1 MGFFRRSRVRSSR
14 GHVRVDKGLSWE
26 QWLVAGAGIV
36 ALLLVIVIVI
46 TQAVLPLFEDEE
58 ITFANRT
65 WLEFAWTNTPPN
77 AETVRQLADRLKEYE
92 IDRVYLEA
100 AAWRS
105 DGTLFEGG
113 HAADFVRTM
122 REYYPDLAIL
132 VWVRMSGEEIAQPE
146 RQAAVVELA
155 QKAVRQWD
163 FDGVQLNGR
172 TVYNDSEAYIL
183 MLRALREA
191 VGGDALLSATVPPDR
206 LPADPDVPMGTPGDP
221 DLTWTLNYKQRI
233 GLLDLD
239 ELVVMAHASGLT
251 SVEDYQAW
259 VAYQV
264 ENYAITMQ
272 ELEAPPEIVIALP
285 TYEAAPEHDPA
296 VESVKTALAG
306 VKAGIEGA
314 GDHKSLLRGV
324 GLYEYKTTD
333 SLEWSHYA
341 DQWLGWKPD

>member
-1 MGFFRRSRVRSSR
+1 MAV
-14 GHVRVDKGLSWE
+14 L
-26 QWLVAGAGIV
+26 I
-36 ALLLVIVIVI
+36 VIVIVI
-46 TQAVLPLFEDEE
+46 TQAVLPLFEDED

-65 WLEFAWTNTPPN
+65 WLEFAWTNTLPN
-77 AETVRQLADRLKEYE
+77 VETVRQLAQRLQENE

-105 DGTLFEGG
+105 DGTLFEGEY
-113 HAADFVRTM
+113 AADFVRVM
-122 REYYPDLAIL
+122 REHYPDLAIL
-132 VWVRMSGEEIAQPE
+132 VWVRMSGEEITQPE
-146 RQAAVVELA
+146 RQAAVVALS
-155 QKAVRQWD
+155 QTAVRQWG

-172 TVYNDSEAYIL
+172 TIYNDSESYIL

-191 VGGDALLSATVPPDR
+191 IGDEALLSATVPPDR

-221 DLTWTLNYKQRI
+221 DLTWTLNYKQRV

-239 ELVVMAHASGLT
+239 EIVVMAHASGLT
-251 SVEDYQAW
+251 GAEDYQTW

-264 ENYAITMQ
+264 QNYAITMR
-272 ELEAPPEIVIALP
+272 ELEDPPEIVIALP

-296 VESVKTALAG
+296 VESVKTALVG
-306 VKAGIEGA
+306 VKAGIKWL
-314 GDHKSLLRGV
+314 GDHKNLIRGV